1 MRDIGKNIRQAREK
15 KGYSQEQLAEL
26 LFVTRQ
32 TVSNYETGRSRPDID
47 TLVKLSQLLDVEVT
61 DLIYGPQ
68 QVMNCR
74 WSFWIRLAVA
84 AAALFGVYLWLTPF
98 ARRYA
103 ELYYN
108 KIPEWYRM
116 LILVPCIFFS
126 LGQLFLDVLR
136 RLWKPKLVAGAGI
149 IRGVC
154 IAWMALYG
162 AALLITFLQL
172 YVECFEYTWIVK
184 CALTFLGMVPGSGF
198 ARYCC
203 VTCAFLA
210 GGGLVLAENEPGWN
224 AEL

>member
-1 MRDIGKNIRQAREK
+1 MRDIGKNIRQVREK

-32 TVSNYETGRSRPDID
+32 TVSNYETGRSRPDVE

-68 QVMNCR
+68 QVTTDR
-74 WSFWIRLAVA
+74 RSLWIRLGI

-98 ARRYA
+98 SRRCA

-116 LILVPCIFFS
+116 LILIPCIYFS

-136 RLWKPKLVAGAGI
+136 RIWKPKPIAGAKI

-154 IAWMALYG
+154 VAWILCYC
-162 AALLITFLQL
+162 AALLIAFLQL
-172 YVECFEYTWIVK
+172 YVESFGYTWIVK
-184 CALTFLGMVPGSGF
+184 CAHTFLGMVPGSGF
-198 ARYCC
+198 ARYCSL
-203 VTCAFLA
+203 TCAFLA
-210 GGGLVLAENEPGWN
+210 GGGLALAEERRLPAN
-224 AEL
+224 